1 MCLKVNGK
9 PKFKKVGKD
18 IKCYKV
24 IRDHGNNIYSAPYH
38 MMVVTLGKEYKTGAE
53 KMDYKEK
60 NGVTLIKGDAF
71 HSFKKKEDAVAL
83 AAELAKSLRDDDKFT
98 YAIAECVIPEGN
110 NIIMGL
116 FKEYEGICSDAIKY
130 VKIV

>member
-1 MCLKVNGK
+1 MCLKVEGK
-9 PKFKKVGKD
+9 ARFKKSKKE
-18 IKCYKV
+18 ITCYKV
-24 IRDHGNNIYSAPYH
+24 LRNHGDNIYSAPYH
-38 MMVVTLGKEYKTGAE
+38 MMLVSLGKEYRTGAE

-98 YAIAECVIPEGN
+98 YAVAECVIPEGN